1 MRLVFSNNQCAAFL
15 TEIVRSFERHNPNG
29 FLGRTAMQ
37 KLAYFS
43 KVLGAPIPCSFEIYN
58 YGPYSD
64 QVAFSVDGLLADEV
78 LTDVSENRSRYSSYR
93 LKTKHVTFSP
103 EIEKRV
109 VPCRKQ
115 IDTVVSS
122 LGGFRPE
129 QLELVATLHF
139 IHQRLQAIRRRKPTK
154 NDVFS
159 DFLQRK
165 GAKFKRD
172 EIDSAYSALGR
183 AGLLRTRR
191 GPNPL
196 QNLDRAA

>member
-15 TEIVRSFERHNPNG
+15 TEIVRSFEKHHPSG

-64 QVAFSVDGLLADEV
+64 KVTFTMDGLLADEV
-78 LTDVSENRSRYSSYR
+78 LIDKSENTSRYSSYG
-93 LKTKHVTFSP
+93 LKAKQADFSP
-103 EIEKRV
+103 ELQKRV
-109 VPCRKQ
+109 SQHKAQ
-115 IDTVVSS
+115 IDKVVGS
-122 LGGFRPE
+122 LGGLRPE

-139 IHQRLQAIRRRKPTK
+139 IHHRQLAIQKRKPTR
-154 NDVFS
+154 NNVFS
-159 DFLQRK
+159 EFIERK

-172 EIDSAYSALGR
+172 EIESYYSALSK
-183 AGLLRTRR
+183 AGLL
-191 GPNPL
+191 
-196 QNLDRAA
+196 